1 MKTVIRIFN
10 FIFIAISGVAIYFM
24 LATPL
29 MTFKSRVA
37 LKVDKFAKFLPEN
50 EYTSSVDVP
59 NTLGAKVI
67 YLGLSFN
74 LDNKAITEIYN
85 GDKTAI
91 NNHLLNQNIQGIL
104 NDLHEPINIIT
115 EIGVKKMMSTLIKD
129 EITAQIDS
137 ARDSYGSLAGS
148 TQDIMDETGINDKY
162 FANFSTSMYQAAN
175 IDGATVDSIC
185 VVLDEQINNALIRA
199 AESGFVDPSS
209 YSDEAKAII
218 KEHLL
223 DAFNQMNLVNPDN
236 TIIPISE
243 LPYMYIVNYYKDAL
257 ITAGVSDSEVAQKD
271 GETYQAYSDRL
282 LGLYV
287 TTQLPPIFYQIVG
300 YVALALYIS
309 QYVFIAIWGILALIS
324 LLKTFSKKPWTI
336 FGPWFWIL
344 GFLQVAMGIGMLVF
358 GKMILPTLNIPIQN
372 FPVTDLIFALRTSF
386 LIPSILYLGCIVLAF
401 IYGFFKRSYKR
412 SLGPTPDK
420 LVVKE

>member
-1 MKTVIRIFN
+1 
-10 FIFIAISGVAIYFM
+10 
-24 LATPL
+24 
-29 MTFKSRVA
+29 
-37 LKVDKFAKFLPEN
+37 
-50 EYTSSVDVP
+50 
-59 NTLGAKVI
+59 
-67 YLGLSFN
+67 
-74 LDNKAITEIYN
+74 
-85 GDKTAI
+85 
-91 NNHLLNQNIQGIL
+91 
-104 NDLHEPINIIT
+104 
-115 EIGVKKMMSTLIKD
+115 
-129 EITAQIDS
+129 
-137 ARDSYGSLAGS
+137 
-148 TQDIMDETGINDKY
+148 MDETGINDKY
-162 FANFSTSMYQAAN
+162 FANFSNSMYQAAN
-175 IDGATVDSIC
+175 VDGATVDSIC

-209 YSDEAKAII
+209 YSEEAKAII

-243 LPYMYIVNYYKDAL
+243 LPYMYIVNYFKDAL
-257 ITAGVSDSEVAQKD
+257 INAGVSESEVAQRS

-309 QYVFIAIWGILALIS
+309 QYVFAAIWGILALIS
-324 LLKTFSKKPWTI
+324 LLKTFSKKTWTI

-344 GFLQVAMGIGMLVF
+344 GFLQVVMGIGMLIF

-372 FPVTDLIFALRTSF
+372 FPVTDLIFALRTCF
-386 LIPSILYLGCIVLAF
+386 LIPSILYVGCIVLAF
-401 IYGFFKRSYKR
+401 IYGFFKRNYKR
-412 SLGPTPDK
+412 SLRPSPDK